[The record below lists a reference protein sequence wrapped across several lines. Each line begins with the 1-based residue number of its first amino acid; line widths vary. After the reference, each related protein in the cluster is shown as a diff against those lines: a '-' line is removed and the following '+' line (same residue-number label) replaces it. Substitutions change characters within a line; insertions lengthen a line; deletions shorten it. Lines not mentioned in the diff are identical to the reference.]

1 MQAICK
7 RAVEIC
13 TACTGVVSDPLPA
26 RLRVAYNW
34 AAYPSMHLS
43 SLIWR
48 GGSLLAMVSCL
59 CCGGGGSSSSTDSTT
74 TTTTTSSANW
84 KVVASSGSVVEGT
97 GFIGTDNRR
106 AAGGVT
112 KGEVAGDFDIVI
124 ISADTTHGWAVG
136 NLGEILKSTDSGTT
150 ASGLEFPSSGRLQAV
165 APVTTT
171 HVWLAGSDSVGGGAS
186 VWVTTNGGTSWS
198 TQYDTAATF
207 TGRSITT
214 TDHLNA
220 LFFFD
225 ENTGLVAGG
234 LGNNTGLI
242 ARTTDGGTTWTTVY
256 NTATAGTDDELQSLV
271 FANASVGYA
280 AGNRGVVLKST
291 DAGVTW
297 SNLTAGLTCPDAN
310 TDNCD
315 LFDIRCADISTCYV
329 AGERGWIAKTTD
341 GGATWSNLTTGT
353 TEDLSALAVR
363 STKIWAGGNNGK
375 IIYSSNSGTS
385 FAAQTSN
392 TTYPV
397 QAIHMVTDDTG
408 FAACA
413 NTAVNTGAILKTT
426 TGGQ

>member
-1 MQAICK
+1 MHANLQIGL
-7 RAVEIC
+7 
-13 TACTGVVSDPLPA
+13 CTGVVSDPLPA
-26 RLRVAYNW
+26 RLRVSYNR
-34 AAYPSMHLS
+34 AAYPFMHFS
-43 SLIWR
+43 PLIWR
-48 GGSLLAMVSCL
+48 GGSLLAVVGCL
-59 CCGGGGSSSSTDSTT
+59 CCGGGGSSTDSTST
-74 TTTTTSSANW
+74 TSTTSSANW

-112 KGEVAGDFDIVI
+112 KGEVAGDFAIVI
-124 ISADTTHGWAVG
+124 IPADTTNGWAVG

-150 ASGLEFPSSGRLQAV
+150 AAGLEFPSSGRLQAV

-171 HVWLAGSDSVGGGAS
+171 HVWLAGSDSVNGGAS
-186 VWVTTNGGTSWS
+186 VWVTTNGGTSWL

-225 ENTGLVAGG
+225 ESSGLVAGG
-234 LGNNTGLI
+234 LGNNT
-242 ARTTDGGTTWTTVY
+242 
-256 NTATAGTDDELQSLV
+256 
-271 FANASVGYA
+271 
-280 AGNRGVVLKST
+280 
-291 DAGVTW
+291 
-297 SNLTAGLTCPDAN
+297 NL
-310 TDNCD
+310 
-315 LFDIRCADISTCYV
+315 
-329 AGERGWIAKTTD
+329 IAKTTD
-341 GGATWSNLTTGT
+341 GGTTWSNLTTGT

-375 IIYSSNSGTS
+375 IIYSSDSGAS

-397 QAIHMVTDDTG
+397 QAIHMVDDDTG
-408 FAACA
+408 FAVCG
-413 NTAVNTGAILKTT
+413 NTAVNTGAMLKTT